1 MLEGIL
7 SEKVRIGATIS
18 TSLAGIGCFLGGMG
32 THPLIHLKPKPG
44 NSFPTSKDI
53 SLWKVT
59 EYSLDEP
66 GNSTTKTWAMFTGSP
81 SPMPIEIGVS
91 MTILASVTALSCF
104 FRLRRETRLVSA
116 HGNILAGFLALTA
129 LLSVKIG
136 FSVEHETS
144 DFFSVGL
151 ASFGIGL
158 LFLCGIFGHFA
169 AEMMPS
175 TPRLSLQNL
184 IFYFICALGCT
195 LSLTG
200 CFMTTIGD
208 STPYCTVP
216 LGLCTRFE
224 PPTKIGFFEK
234 CLVEERNGSEQTNC
248 NSWDDQM
255 QTMLA
260 GIFVCVIIKILTLG
274 AACFAKFLNVQW
286 RQFSASLVV
295 LSIGFGVMGLSLA
308 AVFLAAFYH
317 ENKEGDLRYIAPYYG
332 AAYWLFC
339 SGVISSL
346 IAGATI
352 LGEDVDPEENEEFD
366 HLKKPSLVLTG
377 TDNDAFSTESTS
389 ISGEESTNM

>member
-1 MLEGIL
+1 MLEGFL

-32 THPLIHLKPKPG
+32 THPLISLEPKPG
-44 NSFPTSKDI
+44 SFFPTRKEI

-81 SPMPIEIGVS
+81 SPMPVEIGVS

-136 FSVEHETS
+136 FSVEHVTS
-144 DFFSVGL
+144 NFFSVGL

-158 LFLCGIFGHFA
+158 LFLCGIFGHYSA
-169 AEMMPS
+169 DMMPS
-175 TPRLSLQNL
+175 TPRFAIQNL
-184 IFYFICALGCT
+184 IFYFVCSLGCV

-234 CLVEERNGSEQTNC
+234 CLVEERNGSSETNC

-255 QTMLA
+255 QSMLA
-260 GIFVCVIIKILTLG
+260 GIFVCVIFKILTLG
-274 AACFAKFLNVQW
+274 GACVVKFLNIKW

-352 LGEDVDPEENEEFD
+352 LGEEVDEDEDEEFD

-377 TDNDAFSTESTS
+377 TDNDAFSTESAS

>member
-1 MLEGIL
+1 
-7 SEKVRIGATIS
+7 
-18 TSLAGIGCFLGGMG
+18 MG

-44 NSFPTSKDI
+44 NFFPTSKDI

-175 TPRLSLQNL
+175 TPRLCKPKYRL
-184 IFYFICALGCT
+184 
-195 LSLTG
+195 
-200 CFMTTIGD
+200 
-208 STPYCTVP
+208 P
-216 LGLCTRFE
+216 LLCR
-224 PPTKIGFFEK
+224 
-234 CLVEERNGSEQTNC
+234 S
-248 NSWDDQM
+248 
-255 QTMLA
+255 
-260 GIFVCVIIKILTLG
+260 
-274 AACFAKFLNVQW
+274 
-286 RQFSASLVV
+286 
-295 LSIGFGVMGLSLA
+295 
-308 AVFLAAFYH
+308 
-317 ENKEGDLRYIAPYYG
+317 
-332 AAYWLFC
+332 
-339 SGVISSL
+339 
-346 IAGATI
+346 
-352 LGEDVDPEENEEFD
+352 
-366 HLKKPSLVLTG
+366 
-377 TDNDAFSTESTS
+377 
-389 ISGEESTNM
+389 